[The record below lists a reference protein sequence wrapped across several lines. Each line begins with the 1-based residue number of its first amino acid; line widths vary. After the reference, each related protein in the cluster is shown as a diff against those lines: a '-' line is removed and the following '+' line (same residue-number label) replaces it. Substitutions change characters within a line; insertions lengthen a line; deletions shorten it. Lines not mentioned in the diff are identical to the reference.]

1 MTEESGGGFLSRWAR
16 RKEQAR
22 SGQTPPEPA
31 TVAVA
36 PIPPAPAPAAAA
48 VAPIAVAL
56 PIAAPEAAAE
66 PLPTMAD
73 VALLSRDSDYSR
85 FVASGVDD
93 SVKHA
98 AMKKLFAD
106 PHFNVMDGL
115 DTYIDDYGQPDPIPM
130 AMLRQMSQSKFLRL
144 FDDEEDGKKN
154 NDTIATPANPAA
166 LVSEPAN
173 PSDDDPDLRLQQDD
187 AAGRP
192 GPDEGARA

>member
-22 SGQTPPEPA
+22 SGGQIPPEPPA
-31 TVAVA
+31 VAVA
-36 PIPPAPAPAAAA
+36 PVPAAEAA
-48 VAPIAVAL
+48 LAPSAVAL
-56 PIAAPEAAAE
+56 PIAEPEAAAE

-144 FDDEEDGKKN
+144 FDDDEEEEEKKN
-154 NDTIATPANPAA
+154 NDTIAASAKPAA
-166 LVSEPAN
+166 SVSEPAN